1 MDSHKDASFCP
12 CHQVPWNKNQL
23 IGPKTPL
30 KLREIW
36 AVRIR
41 LQLRRRIRDLALFN
55 LALDTRLRGC
65 DLVSP
70 RVRDATHSG
79 KATAR
84 ASIVQ
89 QKTRQFVKFE
99 LTEQTRDAVEAWI
112 AKAEL
117 SAAQH
122 LFPSRQTVSPHTSM
136 RNPPGS

>member
-1 MDSHKDASFCP
+1 M
-12 CHQVPWNKNQL
+12 
-23 IGPKTPL
+23 
-30 KLREIW
+30 
-36 AVRIR
+36 
-41 LQLRRRIRDLALFN
+41 FN

-65 DLVSP
+65 DLVSL
-70 RVRDATHSG
+70 RVRDATLSG

-122 LFPSRQTVSPHTSM
+122 LFPSRQTVSPHVSM

>member
-55 LALDTRLRGC
+55 LALDTKLRGC

-84 ASIVQ
+84 ASI
-89 QKTRQFVKFE
+89 
-99 LTEQTRDAVEAWI
+99 EQTRDAVEARI